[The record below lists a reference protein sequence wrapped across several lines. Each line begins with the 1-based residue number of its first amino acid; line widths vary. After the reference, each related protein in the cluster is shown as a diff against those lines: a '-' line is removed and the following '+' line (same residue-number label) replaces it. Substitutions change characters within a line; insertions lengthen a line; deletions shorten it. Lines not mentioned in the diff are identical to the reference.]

1 MHVGGCACGGVRF
14 EIDGD
19 LGPIQ
24 LCHCSICRKSNGSAF
39 AANMPTPAAA
49 FRLTAGADL
58 LREFET
64 SPGKHRTFCGTCGS
78 PIHSRAD
85 AFPATLRIRAG
96 AQYVSTDY
104 MRPDPRLSAY
114 SVALPGGG
122 VARLRPADGPRTAAG
137 RP

>member
-39 AANMPTPAAA
+39 AANMPIPASS
-49 FRLTAGADL
+49 FHLTSGEDL
-58 LREFET
+58 LREFES
-64 SPGKHRTFCGTCGS
+64 SPGKRRTFCATCGS

-85 AFPATLRIRAG
+85 AFPETLRIRAG
-96 AQYVSTDY
+96 ALDAPVEARAAFHFFTGSKADWWEITDDLPQYEG
-104 MRPDPRLSAY
+104 R
-114 SVALPGGG
+114 
-122 VARLRPADGPRTAAG
+122 RPA
-137 RP
+137 

>member
-39 AANMPTPAAA
+39 AANMPIPAAS
-49 FRLTAGADL
+49 FHLTSGEEL

-64 SPGKHRTFCGTCGS
+64 SPGKRRTFCGTCGS

-85 AFPATLRIRAG
+85 AFPSTLRIRAG
-96 AQYVSTDY
+96 ALDAPVEARPVFHFFTGSKADWWEITDDLPQYEG
-104 MRPDPRLSAY
+104 R
-114 SVALPGGG
+114 
-122 VARLRPADGPRTAAG
+122 RPA
-137 RP
+137 